1 MNDKDARN
9 TIIRTVVELLAEGKD
24 VEKITVRQ
32 VAKLAGVSVGL
43 INYHFSS
50 KNELLGIAVAAHMAT
65 MADEF
70 PGPEG
75 LGASGGDV
83 QGASNQITSPVDQLK
98 TMLKKLYGF
107 GAQHEK
113 AIKFTITQN
122 LLDGDF
128 NAPLHIMPGLK
139 AIFGSRKDEMQL
151 RIIALQILLPIQV
164 ASLNPEKFRLYSGTD
179 LHDEGQRNA
188 YIDTLVDN
196 VLCFETSNF
205 KANE

>member
-70 PGPEG
+70 PGLEG
-75 LGASGGDV
+75 LEASGGDV
-83 QGASNQITSPVDQLK
+83 QGASNQITDPVGQLK

-107 GAQHEK
+107 GAKHEK
-113 AIKFTITQN
+113 AIRFTITQN
-122 LLDGDF
+122 LLNGDF

-164 ASLNPEKFRLYSGTD
+164 GSLNPEKFRLYSGVD
-179 LHDEGQRNA
+179 LYDEGQRNS

-196 VLCFETSNF
+196 VLCFEISNF
-205 KANE
+205 